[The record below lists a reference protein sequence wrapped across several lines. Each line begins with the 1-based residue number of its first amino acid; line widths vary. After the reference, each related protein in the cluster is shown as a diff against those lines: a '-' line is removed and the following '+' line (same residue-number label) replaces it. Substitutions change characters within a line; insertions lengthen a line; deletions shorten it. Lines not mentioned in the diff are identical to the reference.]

1 MAITGTGNTV
11 NAALFKTVYDTE
23 FGLDPT
29 EESVIAGYVSQP
41 LGGQKIG
48 KEFVLRKLQAY
59 TPGTKWAG
67 TTTVGLP
74 GNLTFTPSNEAAVT
88 ATIAYAYAV
97 LEVDEPA
104 MTRLVDDGAYRTGIR
119 KQLMACV
126 NSTVDQDL
134 FALFASLTASESG
147 ADIDDAMLRSAL
159 KQLATNAKGKFKL
172 GQTPV
177 RLFIHPSQIDSV
189 LGVSTIREYQIR
201 GSAGSAPS
209 GQMVNAYGI
218 SFAESGNVYSN
229 GGNYYNGLILPDALA
244 IGYNIKPSFMPEQ
257 QDGLATRFLVRSEYA
272 TVEWFDSSGVKLVTT

>member
-11 NAALFKTVYDTE
+11 NASLFRTVYDDD

-29 EESVIAGYVSQP
+29 EESVIASYVAQP

-59 TPGTKWAG
+59 SANKWAG

-74 GNLTFTPSNEAAVT
+74 GNLTAAPSNEAAVT
-88 ATIAYAYAV
+88 STMSYAYAV

-104 MTRLVDDGAYRTGIR
+104 MTKAINEGPYRTGIR
-119 KQLMACV
+119 KQLMAAI
-126 NSTVDQDL
+126 NSQVDIDL
-134 FALFASLTASESG
+134 AALFSGLSQSETA
-147 ADIDDAMLRSAL
+147 ADLDDTLLRSAL
-159 KQLATNAKGKFKL
+159 KQLATSAKGKFKV

-177 RLFIHPSQIDSV
+177 RLFISPTQIDSV
-189 LGVSTIREYQIR
+189 LGISTIREYQIR

-218 SFAESGNVYSN
+218 SFAETGNITGPS
-229 GGNYYNGLILPDALA
+229 YNNALILPDALA
-244 IGYNIKPSFMPEQ
+244 IGYNIKPAFLPEQ
-257 QDGLATRFLVRSEYA
+257 PDGIVTRFLCRAEYA
-272 TVEWFDSSGVKLVTT
+272 VVEWFDSSGVKLVTS